1 MKPARDLHRELSL
14 DSLLERLTPTPG
26 GWVATY
32 RDTTLRS
39 VFQPVLS
46 ITHKRVVGYEA
57 LLRVVDA
64 NGALTSPAA
73 LFDRTRAA
81 ADVLLLDRLAR
92 GLHMANFVAQRIGD
106 GWLFLNVTPRVLD
119 SGLVQREF
127 VDALCRHFGLPP
139 NRIVLEV
146 VEQAARDEDA
156 LARTID
162 MIQHRDFL
170 IAIDDFGTGFSNFD
184 RVWRARPDI
193 VKLDRSLV
201 ERANSSADDRR
212 IMHHLV
218 SMLHQA
224 GAMVLAEGVESDDAL
239 QTLMEADIDFVQ
251 GFWFGQPDASIA
263 QASAAVPAL
272 LDAAWRRFIAQR
284 HRPASNEQPG
294 FDAIERLVL
303 TGAATF
309 AASGSLE
316 EAAQRVFTVPAARR
330 VFVTDEI
337 GEQFLPSIGARVD
350 AGQAVGTRLSPL
362 FPETHSNWSRRPYF
376 QRAIAAPGRVALMG
390 PHFSLTEGRD
400 CYTAAV
406 AIRAEG
412 RLVVFCVDFVLDR
425 AGTVMR

>member
-1 MKPARDLHRELSL
+1 MKSSRDLSL
-14 DSLLERLTPTPG
+14 DSLLDRLTPTPG

-32 RDTTLRS
+32 RGTTLRS
-39 VFQPVLS
+39 AFQPVLS

-64 NGALTSPAA
+64 NGTLISPTA
-73 LFDRTRAA
+73 LFDRTRND
-81 ADVLLLDRLAR
+81 ADSLLLDRLAR
-92 GLHMANFVAQRIGD
+92 CLHTANFVAQGIGD

-127 VDALCRHFGLPP
+127 VEALCRHFSLSP

-146 VEQAARDEDA
+146 IEQPARDEAA

-201 ERANSSADDRR
+201 ERSTWSPDDRR

-239 QTLMEADIDFVQ
+239 QALMDADIDFVQ
-251 GFWFGQPDASIA
+251 GFQFGQPDTSIA
-263 QASAAVPAL
+263 HASAAVPAM
-272 LDAAWRRFIAQR
+272 LDAAWQRFIARR
-284 HRPASNEQPG
+284 HAPPAPAQPG

-303 TGAATF
+303 AGAAAF
-309 AASGSLE
+309 AASGDLHD
-316 EAAQRVFTVPAARR
+316 AAQRVFAVPAARR

-337 GEQFLPSIGARVD
+337 GEQFLPSIGAPGP
-350 AGQAVGTRLSPL
+350 AGTTRLAPL

-406 AIRAEG
+406 ATYARG
-412 RLVVFCVDFVLDR
+412 QLVVFCVDFVLDS

>member
-1 MKPARDLHRELSL
+1 MKASRELSL
-14 DSLLERLTPTPG
+14 ESLLERLTPTPS
-26 GWVATY
+26 GWIATY
-32 RDTTLRS
+32 RETTLRS

-64 NGALTSPAA
+64 NGTLVSPVA
-73 LFDRTRAA
+73 LFDKTRAA
-81 ADVLLLDRLAR
+81 ADALLLDRLAR
-92 GLHMANFVAQRIGD
+92 CLHTANFVAQGIGD

-127 VDALCRHFGLPP
+127 VEALCRHFALPP

-146 VEQAARDEDA
+146 VEQPSRDEAA

-201 ERANSSADDRR
+201 ERATGSGEDRR

-224 GAMVLAEGVESDDAL
+224 GAMVLAEGVENDDAL
-239 QTLMEADIDFVQ
+239 QALMDADIDFVQ
-251 GFWFGQPDASIA
+251 GFQFGQPDGSIA
-263 QASAAVPAL
+263 HASAAAPAM
-272 LDAAWRRFIAQR
+272 LDAAWQRFIAQR
-284 HRPASNEQPG
+284 HTPGTAEQPG

-303 TGAATF
+303 AGAAAF
-309 AASGSLE
+309 SASGDLND
-316 EAAQRVFTVPAARR
+316 AAQRVFTVPAARR

-337 GEQFLPSIGARVD
+337 GEQFLPSIGAPPED
-350 AGQAVGTRLSPL
+350 GQAGGTRLSPL

-406 AIRAEG
+406 AIRAQS
-412 RLVVFCVDFVLDR
+412 RLVVFCVDFVLDS

>member
-1 MKPARDLHRELSL
+1 MPAARDLSL
-14 DSLLERLTPTPG
+14 DALLCHLTPTPG
-26 GWVATY
+26 GWLADY
-32 RDTTLRS
+32 HGATLRS

-64 NGALTSPAA
+64 AGAAISPGA
-73 LFDRTRAA
+73 LFDKTRGVAES
-81 ADVLLLDRLAR
+81 LLLDRLAR
-92 GLHMANFVAQRIGD
+92 CLHTANFVAQGIGD
-106 GWLFLNVTPRVLD
+106 GWLFLNVVPRVLD

-127 VDALCRHFGLPP
+127 VEALCKHFALPP

-146 VEQAARDEDA
+146 VEKPSRDEA
-156 LARTID
+156 QLARTID
-162 MIQHRDFL
+162 MMQHRDFL

-201 ERANSSADDRR
+201 ERATGGSEDRR

-239 QTLMEADIDFVQ
+239 QALMEADIDFVQ
-251 GFWFGQPDASIA
+251 GFQFGQPDPSIA
-263 QASAAVPAL
+263 RASAAAPAM
-272 LDAAWRRFIAQR
+272 LDAAWQRFIARRQAQP
-284 HRPASNEQPG
+284 HNAQPG

-303 TGAATF
+303 AGSAAFAAT
-309 AASGSLE
+309 GSLP
-316 EAAQRVFTVPAARR
+316 EAAQRVLVVPAARR
-330 VFVTDEI
+330 VFVTDEV
-337 GEQFLPSIGARVD
+337 GEQFLPSIGTQPHDRNPVA
-350 AGQAVGTRLSPL
+350 TRLAPL

-406 AIRAEG
+406 ATLVHE
-412 RLVVFCVDFVLDR
+412 RLVVFCVDFVLDS

>member
-1 MKPARDLHRELSL
+1 MPQTRGLSL
-14 DSLLERLTPTPG
+14 ESLLERLTPTPS
-26 GWVATY
+26 GWVTDY
-32 RDTTLRS
+32 RGVTLRS

-57 LLRVVDA
+57 LLRAADA
-64 NGALTSPAA
+64 NGETLSPGV
-73 LFDRTRAA
+73 LFDKAHGD
-81 ADVLLLDRLAR
+81 ADALLLDRLAR
-92 GLHMANFVAQRIGD
+92 CLHTANFVAQGIGD

-127 VDALCRHFGLPP
+127 VELLCKHFALPP
-139 NRIVLEV
+139 NRVVLEV
-146 VEQAARDEDA
+146 VEQPSRDEAA

-184 RVWRARPDI
+184 RVWRAKPDI

-201 ERANSSADDRR
+201 ERATWSAEDRR

-239 QTLMEADIDFVQ
+239 QALMEADIDFVQ
-251 GFWFGQPDASIA
+251 GFQFGRPDPSIA
-263 QASAAVPAL
+263 RASAAAPAL
-272 LDAAWRRFIAQR
+272 LDAAWKRFIARR
-284 HRPASNEQPG
+284 HAQTSAAQPG

-303 TGAATF
+303 AGAAAF
-309 AASGSLE
+309 AASGDLHN
-316 EAAQRVFTVPAARR
+316 AAQRVLVMPSARR
-330 VFVTDEI
+330 VFVTNEI
-337 GEQFLPSIGARVD
+337 GEQFLPSISAQPDERSPVT
-350 AGQAVGTRLSPL
+350 TRLAPL

-406 AIRAEG
+406 ATRVHD
-412 RLVVFCVDFVLDR
+412 RLVVFCVDFVLDS
-425 AGTVMR
+425 AGTIMR

>member
-1 MKPARDLHRELSL
+1 MSQTLDLSL
-14 DSLLERLTPTPG
+14 ESLLERLTPTPA
-26 GWVATY
+26 GWLADF
-32 RDTTLRS
+32 RGAALRS

-57 LLRVVDA
+57 LLRVIDA
-64 NGALTSPAA
+64 NGQAISPGA
-73 LFDRTRAA
+73 LFDRTRGEEEA
-81 ADVLLLDRLAR
+81 LLLDRLAR
-92 GLHMANFVAQRIGD
+92 CLHTANFVAQGIGD

-127 VDALCRHFGLPP
+127 VESLCHHFALPP

-146 VEQAARDEDA
+146 VEQPSRDEA
-156 LARTID
+156 ELARTID

-184 RVWRARPDI
+184 RVWRAKPDI

-201 ERANSSADDRR
+201 ERATWAADDRR
-212 IMHHLV
+212 IIHHLV

-239 QTLMEADIDFVQ
+239 QALMEADIDFVQ
-251 GFWFGQPDASIA
+251 GFQFGQPDPSIA
-263 QASAAVPAL
+263 RASASVPAM
-272 LDAAWRRFIAQR
+272 LDAAWARFIAR
-284 HRPASNEQPG
+284 HPAPANGAQPG

-303 TGAATF
+303 TGAAAF
-309 AASGSLE
+309 AASGNLQD
-316 EAAQRVFTVPAARR
+316 AAQRVLVVPSARR

-337 GEQFLPSIGARVD
+337 GEQFLPSIGAPTHNNN
-350 AGQAVGTRLSPL
+350 AVPTRLAPL

-406 AIRAEG
+406 ATRAND
-412 RLVVFCVDFVLDR
+412 RLVVFCVDFVLDS

>member
-1 MKPARDLHRELSL
+1 MTQIRDLSL
-14 DSLLERLTPTPG
+14 ETLLERLTPTPS
-26 GWVATY
+26 GWLTDY
-32 RDTTLRS
+32 RGVTLRS

-57 LLRVVDA
+57 LLRIVDA
-64 NGALTSPAA
+64 SGATISPGTM
-73 LFDRTRAA
+73 FDKTRSI
-81 ADVLLLDRLAR
+81 ADALLLDRLAR
-92 GLHMANFVAQRIGD
+92 CLHTANFVAQGIGD

-127 VDALCRHFGLPP
+127 VESLCKHFVLPP

-146 VEQAARDEDA
+146 VEQPSRDEAA

-184 RVWRARPDI
+184 RVWRAKPDI

-201 ERANSSADDRR
+201 ERATWSTEDRR

-239 QTLMEADIDFVQ
+239 QALMESDIDFVQ
-251 GFWFGQPDASIA
+251 GFQFGQPDPSIA
-263 QASAAVPAL
+263 RASAAAPAM
-272 LDAAWRRFIAQR
+272 LDAAWERFIARRRAQTS
-284 HRPASNEQPG
+284 AEQPG

-303 TGAATF
+303 AGAATF
-309 AASGSLE
+309 AASDSLQ
-316 EAAQRVFTVPAARR
+316 EAAQCVFVVPSARR
-330 VFVTDEI
+330 VFVTNEI
-337 GEQFLPSIGARVD
+337 GEQFLPSIGAQPDDRNP
-350 AGQAVGTRLSPL
+350 ATTRLAPL

-406 AIRAEG
+406 ATHARD
-412 RLVVFCVDFVLDR
+412 RLVVFCVDFVLDS